1 MVIMADFVQTFTRF
15 NHAQRQHALAL
26 LTAELT
32 PHEWRYLHALTGS
45 RSFKFDII
53 GRLPIEL
60 VAHIFTHLD
69 PAAPYRFQIV
79 SARWRH
85 ILQSPSVLTAGLNS
99 WYQGTANPKDFEH
112 GTLRQCAARR
122 IHRFRTGRP
131 LGIYKITS
139 DNRIARPSLR
149 GDYLAWLSGTP
160 QTSPIRVA
168 HIFHLHDWKVGQL
181 AGEAREQLIDLVLSD
196 QIVVLVTAA
205 NVCYVYDVA
214 TLSHRKRFT
223 VPSAS
228 YLQNVTCRRSTVA
241 CLASLDMH
249 ISVFIW
255 DYNTQRGTSF
265 IISHDS
271 DIFLGTHGP
280 SGLLHIVPLL
290 QPESETIILMF
301 VMDTP
306 TETPN
311 QSLVACATYTFRG
324 DYISSFSPRL
334 PELKPLL
341 VWYGVTPFV
350 PVDDS
355 GNVFAARVDARNPNS
370 QLINPSIAS
379 LLLRFDTQ
387 TNDLRV
393 WEDPIYH
400 SNSPRG
406 IDNYRSSWWKDTCY
420 GFHPSMETLNIITY
434 MGTQDKAACTPMTF
448 DPHSEVT
455 NVDIP
460 TVPLMVNE
468 RYVVRVMAENIYLLC
483 FHESF
488 VRPTTGNFSF
498 KHGTIQISS

>member
-1 MVIMADFVQTFTRF
+1 M
-15 NHAQRQHALAL
+15 QHSYKLQV
-26 LTAELT
+26 TAC
-32 PHEWRYLHALTGS
+32 
-45 RSFKFDII
+45 
-53 GRLPIEL
+53 
-60 VAHIFTHLD
+60 
-69 PAAPYRFQIV
+69 
-79 SARWRH
+79 
-85 ILQSPSVLTAGLNS
+85 
-99 WYQGTANPKDFEH
+99 TANQF
-112 GTLRQCAARR
+112 
-122 IHRFRTGRP
+122 
-131 LGIYKITS
+131 S
-139 DNRIARPSLR
+139 
-149 GDYLAWLSGTP
+149 
-160 QTSPIRVA
+160 
-168 HIFHLHDWKVGQL
+168 
-181 AGEAREQLIDLVLSD
+181 
-196 QIVVLVTAA
+196 
-205 NVCYVYDVA
+205 
-214 TLSHRKRFT
+214 
-223 VPSAS
+223 
-228 YLQNVTCRRSTVA
+228 
-241 CLASLDMH
+241 
-249 ISVFIW
+249 
-255 DYNTQRGTSF
+255 
-265 IISHDS
+265 
-271 DIFLGTHGP
+271 

-311 QSLVACATYTFRG
+311 RSLVACATYTFRG

-341 VWYGVTPFV
+341 VWHGVTPFV

>member
-1 MVIMADFVQTFTRF
+1 MADFVQTFTHF
-15 NHAQRQHALAL
+15 NHAQRQQALTL

-32 PHEWRYLHALTGS
+32 PYEWRYLHALTNS
-45 RSFKFDII
+45 RSFQLDII

-79 SARWRH
+79 STRWRY
-85 ILQSPSVLTAGLNS
+85 ILQSLPVLKAGLNS
-99 WYQGTANPKDFEH
+99 WYQGVANPSDFEH
-112 GTLRQCAARR
+112 DTLCQRAARR

-139 DNRIARPSLR
+139 DEQIACPSLL
-149 GDYLAWLSGTP
+149 GDYLVWLSGTP
-160 QTSPIRVA
+160 QTSPMRVA
-168 HIFHLHDWKVGQL
+168 CIFNLQNWDLGHV
-181 AGEAREQLIDLVLSD
+181 AGEAREQLINLVLSD

-205 NVCYVYDVA
+205 NMCYVYELP
-214 TLSHRKRFT
+214 TLSQRKKFR

-265 IISHDS
+265 TISHDS
-271 DIFLGTHGP
+271 DMFLSTHGP
-280 SGLLHIVPLL
+280 RGLLHIAPLV

-311 QSLVACATYTFRG
+311 QTLFVCARYTFRG
-324 DYISSFSPRL
+324 HCVSSFSPSL
-334 PELKPLL
+334 PELRPLL
-341 VWYGVTPFV
+341 VWHGVTPFV

-355 GNVFAARVDARNPNS
+355 GNVFAARVNTTNPNS
-370 QLINPSIAS
+370 QPPNASIVS
-379 LLLRFDTQ
+379 LLLRFDTK

-393 WEDPIYH
+393 WEDPIH
-400 SNSPRG
+400 RSNSPRG
-406 IDNYRSSWWKDTCY
+406 INDYRASWWKDTWY
-420 GFHPSMETLNIITY
+420 GFHPSVETKNIITF
-434 MGTQDKAACTPMTF
+434 MGTQDKAACIPISS
-448 DPHSEVT
+448 DPYSEVT
-455 NVDIP
+455 NVNIP
-460 TVPLMVNE
+460 TEPLFVHE
-468 RYVVRVMAENIYLLC
+468 RYVVRVMSENIYLLC
-483 FHESF
+483 FHGSF
-488 VRPTTGNFSF
+488 VRPTMGCTSF
-498 KHGTIQISS
+498 MNGTIRVLS